1 MSEFV
6 TVVAEADFP
15 EDGKFAA
22 TLNGWHVLVAR
33 TDDGFHAYNDRC
45 PHAASALS
53 GGRVRRGAI
62 MCPLHGA
69 RFDLTSGQCIGGTY
83 PALRRFE
90 VRVHDGQVEVALP
103 ATPPNME
110 DLPVR
115 ILS

>member
-6 TVVAEADFP
+6 PVIAEADFP
-15 EDGKFAA
+15 EDGKYAA
-22 TLNGWHVLVAR
+22 TLNGWQVLVAR
-33 TDDGFHAYNDRC
+33 VEGGFHAFNDRC

-69 RFDLTSGQCIGGTY
+69 RFDLTTGQCIGGAY
-83 PALRRFE
+83 APLRQFE
-90 VRVHDGQVEVALP
+90 ARVRDGQVEVAIPPTLP
-103 ATPPNME
+103 GME

-115 ILS
+115 IAS

>member
-6 TVVAEADFP
+6 PVIAEVDFP

-33 TDDGFHAYNDRC
+33 LEGGFSAFNDRC
-45 PHAASALS
+45 PHAASPLS

-69 RFDLTSGQCIGGTY
+69 RFDLGTGQCVGGPY
-83 PALRRFE
+83 APLRQFE
-90 VRVHDGQVEVALP
+90 ARVRDGQVEVALP
-103 ATPPNME
+103 SEAPGME

-115 ILS
+115 IAS